1 MAEFNK
7 IEDSGLRQSF
17 NTGSVRDLRGG
28 KGRYDLISAVFL
40 KRLARH
46 YELGAEKYGDR
57 NWEKGQPV
65 SRYLD
70 SAMRHVVR
78 YLDGE
83 RGEDHLTASAWNL
96 AAAIHTLEM
105 IRRGSLPQ
113 ELDDRPGRTVVEK
126 MMEAEWQRVRKM
138 NKKQGR
144 GK

>member
-17 NTGSVRDLRGG
+17 STGSVRDLRNG
-28 KGRYDLISAVFL
+28 KGRYDLISAAFL

-70 SAMRHVVR
+70 SAMRHLVR

-83 RGEDHLTASAWNL
+83 RGEDHLTAAAWNL
-96 AAAIHTLEM
+96 AAAIHTQEM
-105 IRRGSLPQ
+105 IRRGSLPR
-113 ELDDRPGRTVVEK
+113 ELDDI
-126 MMEAEWQRVRKM
+126 AERLE
-138 NKKQGR
+138 
-144 GK
+144 GKGK